1 MSLYKRGS
9 TWWIDFTTAS
19 GERVRCSAETESKAE
34 AKELHDKLKA
44 ESWRVAKLGDK
55 PKYTW
60 DDAGCQWLIA
70 TEHKRTHQG
79 DVNKLAWLQQFF
91 RGKELAA
98 ITREEILAIGERKR
112 TEASGPTANRYLAL
126 IRAILRKACHEWEWI
141 DRVPQVKLYKE
152 AKRRVRWLTP
162 EQANCLLSE
171 LPVHQRDIVL
181 FALATGLRQSNV
193 VTLAW
198 NQVDLNRKTA
208 WIPGDKAKGKED
220 IHVSLSQLSVELLQ
234 RRLGKHPE
242 RVFTYAG
249 RPIGQVN
256 TRGWRSALARAGIEN
271 FRWHDLRHTW
281 ASWLVQNG
289 TPMYDLQEMG
299 GWKSTEMVRRYA
311 HLAPAH
317 MAKHAE
323 IVGNLLGVVSD
334 VTNTAQG
341 QK

>member
-19 GERVRCSAETESKAE
+19 GERVRRSAETESKAE

-44 ESWRVAKLGDK
+44 DSWRIAKLGEK

-70 TEHKRTHQG
+70 TEHKRTHQD
-79 DVNKLAWLQQFF
+79 DVSKLGWLQQFL

-98 ITREEILAIGERKR
+98 ITREEIVAIGERKR

-126 IRAILRKACHEWEWI
+126 IRAILRKACNEWEWI
-141 DRVPQVKLYKE
+141 DKVPQVKLYKE

-171 LPVHQRDIVL
+171 LPVHQRDIAL

-193 VTLAW
+193 VKLTW
-198 NQVDLNRKTA
+198 DQVDLDRKTA

-220 IHVSLSQLSVELLQ
+220 IHVSLSQLSIDLLHRQ
-234 RRLGKHPE
+234 LGKHAE

-249 RPIGQVN
+249 RPVAKVN
-256 TRGWRSALARAGIEN
+256 TKAWQKALKRAGI
-271 FRWHDLRHTW
+271 
-281 ASWLVQNG
+281 
-289 TPMYDLQEMG
+289 
-299 GWKSTEMVRRYA
+299 
-311 HLAPAH
+311 
-317 MAKHAE
+317 
-323 IVGNLLGVVSD
+323 
-334 VTNTAQG
+334 
-341 QK
+341 

>member
-19 GERVRCSAETESKAE
+19 GERVRRSAETESKAE

-44 ESWRVAKLGDK
+44 DSWRVAKLGEK

-79 DVNKLAWLQQFF
+79 DVSKLGWLQQFL

-98 ITREEILAIGERKR
+98 ITREEIVAIGERKR
-112 TEASGPTANRYLAL
+112 AEASGPTANRYLAL
-126 IRAILRKACHEWEWI
+126 IRAILRKACNEWEWI

-171 LPVHQRDIVL
+171 LPMHQRDIVL

-193 VTLAW
+193 VKLTW
-198 NQVDLNRKTA
+198 DQVDLHRKTA

-220 IHVSLSQLSVELLQ
+220 IHVSLSQLSVDLLQ
-234 RRLGKHPE
+234 RQLGKHSE

-249 RPIGQVN
+249 RPVNQVN
-256 TRGWRSALARAGIEN
+256 TRGWRSALVRAGIEN

-323 IVGNLLGVVSD
+323 IVGTLLC
-334 VTNTAQG
+334 VTNTVQG

>member
-19 GERVRCSAETESKAE
+19 GERVRRSAETESKAE

-44 ESWRVAKLGDK
+44 DSWRVAKLGEK

-79 DVNKLAWLQQFF
+79 DVSKLGWLQQFL

-98 ITREEILAIGERKR
+98 ITREEIVAIGERKR
-112 TEASGPTANRYLAL
+112 AEASGPTANRYLAL
-126 IRAILRKACHEWEWI
+126 IRAILRKACNEWEWI
-141 DRVPQVKLYKE
+141 DKVPQVKLYKE

-171 LPVHQRDIVL
+171 LPMHQRDIVL

-193 VTLAW
+193 VKLTW
-198 NQVDLNRKTA
+198 DQVDLHRKTA

-220 IHVSLSQLSVELLQ
+220 IHVSLSQLSVDLLQ
-234 RRLGKHPE
+234 RQLGKHSE

-249 RPIGQVN
+249 RPVNQVN
-256 TRGWRSALARAGIEN
+256 TRGWRSALVRAGIEN

-323 IVGNLLGVVSD
+323 IVGTLLCA
-334 VTNTAQG
+334 TNTAQR